1 VYKHIAC
8 LTVSDISFERTRN
21 SATSMGG
28 KRRIV
33 RQTLIFGRGHRTV
46 PGLAAHPQM
55 RLRPFL
61 ERPERLCDGPAKGSN
76 RVLDAERCCLTTPQW
91 NELFRWCQA
100 APVYSGSVRFSL
112 IEQVPRLLGR
122 VGDFLFRVGF
132 LDRQGAE
139 MMRGSLA
146 GSKARIEGNPVV
158 VASRISE

>member
-76 RVLDAERCCLTTPQW
+76 RVLDAERCCLYDPSM
-91 NELFRWCQA
+91 ERA
-100 APVYSGSVRFSL
+100 FSL
-112 IEQVPRLLGR
+112 VSGRTRVQRICSFQLNRTGSQVTWTG
-122 VGDFLFRVGF
+122 G
-132 LDRQGAE
+132 
-139 MMRGSLA
+139 
-146 GSKARIEGNPVV
+146 
-158 VASRISE
+158 

>member
-1 VYKHIAC
+1 
-8 LTVSDISFERTRN
+8 
-21 SATSMGG
+21 
-28 KRRIV
+28 
-33 RQTLIFGRGHRTV
+33 
-46 PGLAAHPQM
+46 
-55 RLRPFL
+55 
-61 ERPERLCDGPAKGSN
+61 
-76 RVLDAERCCLTTPQW
+76 
-91 NELFRWCQA
+91 
-100 APVYSGSVRFSL
+100 VYSGSVRFSL